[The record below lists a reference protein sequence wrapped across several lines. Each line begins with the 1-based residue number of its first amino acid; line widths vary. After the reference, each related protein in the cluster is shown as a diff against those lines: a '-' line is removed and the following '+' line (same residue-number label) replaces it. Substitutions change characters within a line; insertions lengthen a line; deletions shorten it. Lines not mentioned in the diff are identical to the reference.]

1 MTMCYHSLKIPII
14 VLGLSLSTA
23 FARADAPESVE
34 ADVSARSVAITSS
47 FSGTEIIVFGAVE
60 NSKQPSAEA
69 GTYDV
74 VVVVEGASKPVAVRK
89 KSNVVGLWIN
99 TQTMLFASFPSY
111 YAITS
116 TRPIDEITDAGTRD
130 KNEIGFDHV
139 RMVPAGRSRTLFS
152 DPEEVNAFREA
163 AIRLKQRDR
172 LYVTNDYG
180 VTFIGRSLFR
190 STITLPP
197 NVPVGPLTARVYLLR
212 EGKLLSQYESNV
224 VLERTGVERL
234 LYDSAFHRP
243 WLYGLGT
250 LLMAAL
256 AGLSA
261 AFVFRRAVQ

>member
-1 MTMCYHSLKIPII
+1 MTIRSAAIG
-14 VLGLSLSTA
+14 VLLAALCLTCSCALV
-23 FARADAPESVE
+23 RADAPESVE
-34 ADVSARSVAITSS
+34 ADVSARSVAITPG

-74 VVVVEGASKPVAVRK
+74 VVAVEGTPTPLVVRK
-89 KSNVVGLWIN
+89 KANVAGIWLN
-99 TQTMLFASFPSY
+99 TKTMRFASFPSY

-116 TRPIDEITDAGTRD
+116 TRPIDEISEPGLLD
-130 KNEIGFDHV
+130 KNEIGFGHV
-139 RMVPAGRSRTLFS
+139 RMLPVSKSRISIT
-152 DPEEVNAFREA
+152 DPKEAEAFREA

-190 STITLPP
+190 STINLPP
-197 NVPVGPLTARVYLLR
+197 NVPVGPLVARVYLLR
-212 EGKLLSQYESNV
+212 EGKLLSQYTSHV
-224 VLERTGVERL
+224 VLERTGLERF
-234 LYDSAFHRP
+234 LYDSAFRWP

-250 LLMAAL
+250 LCLAIL

-261 AFVFRRAVQ
+261 AFVFRRTVQ